1 MVEGHRVGGG
11 SFQAGPAHGGE
22 DGKVRGSGQVFLAE
36 GQAVFLLAEG
46 QAFFLIGK
54 IENFI

>member
-36 GQAVFLLAEG
+36 GQA
-46 QAFFLIGK
+46 FFLGGLPRGCGSGWT
-54 IENFI
+54 